1 MTDRK
6 RILIIDDEPNFLELL
21 QLRLEANGY
30 ETIEARTGREGID
43 KVKSE
48 KIDLILLD
56 IVMPDMDG
64 YTFLHKIKA
73 DLETRSIPIIVVT
86 GNPDMKEIFRI
97 EGVQAVIDKP
107 LGDNVLI
114 SEVRK
119 ALGEENPA

>member
-1 MTDRK
+1 MTDTK

-21 QLRLEANGY
+21 KVRLEANGY
-30 ETIEARTGREGID
+30 DTSEAMTGREGLE
-43 KVKSE
+43 KVRSE

-64 YTFLHKIKA
+64 YTFLHKLKA
-73 DLETRSIPIIVVT
+73 DLETRSIPVIVVT
-86 GNPDMKEIFRI
+86 GKPDMKEIFRI

-107 LGDNVLI
+107 LGDNVLL

-119 ALGEENPA
+119 ALGEERAA